1 VVGCHRVCWCLGF
14 CDGSGGEGCGYW
26 RFCLCCGVLVMMA
39 LLEDRV
45 VVAMGVV
52 RLWGVTAGLWLFELM
67 FVVAWL
73 GGATR
78 RCCCGLR
85 DGVVGARCGSVD
97 RERRRPPC

>member
-1 VVGCHRVCWCLGF
+1 
-14 CDGSGGEGCGYW
+14 
-26 RFCLCCGVLVMMA
+26 MMA

-45 VVAMGVV
+45 VVAMGAV
-52 RLWGVTAGLWLFELM
+52 RVWGVTAGLWLFELM

-85 DGVVGARCGSVD
+85 DGVVGARCGTMGRETAAAMSTADLVRGVRHSVF
-97 RERRRPPC
+97 CSVFSC